1 MILLNALSRAF
12 LASILVI
19 TATCRADLINQSSDQ
34 LEALISTTFG
44 KGQIV
49 DLDESIDSFDQAS
62 SSSSDDMFFEDYE
75 DKKFLDFSSEHKE
88 SGLETIVRQKLDE
101 KVKTQDDGLNF
112 DQLFEKEDGSSFDE
126 KLPVEST
133 EDPLDSFNID
143 IDEVNPLDAPPS
155 DKSWEDELFSNQEIK
170 DNSLNIFNE
179 VLPDKEDQNFEEVI
193 PAGFNAADPLLKASE
208 DSLEGLNIFNDA
220 ASLSSPVEEQTSS
233 SAIEIIEAVEPVNES
248 LGDVYNIPIESEEK
262 VNDFVLDSIDDVN
275 VFDEPTE
282 NIEFSVKESA
292 NESVDD
298 LFHTSSDPLDMD
310 TDFAQEELEELNVYD
325 SSTERI
331 DPESIIEKVDL
342 LEVEMVNSG
351 EAKEESLDEMFDM
364 SMEEQK
370 IDFSS
375 DKDVYDEYDYDAY
388 DHLDDPWDSD
398 QDLIFDN
405 ERPQVNE
412 DQNKPQDS
420 NDIIP
425 YDQTLVDD
433 VTQEEPQTTFHEELE
448 KDLDSKESLDHYSYK
463 LDEDRDIDDI
473 SSKTMTDLSESM
485 EEIDDLPGDAD
496 QEDIFRDP
504 ALESDVIQEEPQSMS
519 LEKSEKVIDSIEPV
533 GPYSYELD
541 EDLDIDDI
549 GLRTVIDL
557 SESMEEL
564 EDLAKEADQ
573 EDMFRD
579 PVDTVEEMKELYGK
593 WANVFADDE
602 YESTHN
608 GAEPVWLKNGRYRL
622 KIGDRLLISIYGAGG
637 TTQEVVIDF
646 TGCFSY
652 LLIGE
657 VFALGK
663 TVDEIRDE
671 LNVKVSDI
679 FRFAFIS
686 VTPISFEG
694 HYFTILGEV
703 NAPGKKTLRART
715 TLLGAI
721 CQAGGFKSG
730 SYRTQTID
738 IANLKHAFLAR
749 NGEYI
754 PVDFE
759 ALVIEGDVSED
770 VVLQSQDYI
779 YIPSSLHRE
788 ISILGEVSF
797 PTTIG
802 FLNEVTLAEA
812 ISQARG
818 VTPDASSR
826 VVVIRGA
833 LSNPETY
840 LIDFNRIVKGY
851 EKDFRLAP
859 GDIVYVPSFKLKN
872 FRDIIRLGIRSF
884 ISSFSGAGGAD
895 LFEAMVPDSSSRRP
909 DLGGF

>member
-1 MILLNALSRAF
+1 MILFGNLSRAF
-12 LASILVI
+12 LVCILVFS
-19 TATCRADLINQSSDQ
+19 ATCRADLLNQSVDQ
-34 LEALISTTFG
+34 LDALINSTFG
-44 KGQIV
+44 KGQIA
-49 DLDESIDSFDQAS
+49 DLDQSTDLFDQAS
-62 SSSSDDMFFEDYE
+62 SGASSDDIFFEDYE
-75 DKKFLDFSSEHKE
+75 VEQSLDLTTRYQEDS
-88 SGLETIVRQKLDE
+88 LETIVEQKLDE
-101 KVKTQDDGLNF
+101 KVTNQDDGLDF
-112 DQLFEKEDGSSFDE
+112 DQWFEEDDISSFDE
-126 KLPVEST
+126 NLAVEST
-133 EDPLDSFNID
+133 ENPFNPD
-143 IDEVNPLDAPPS
+143 VEEVNSLDAPAS
-155 DKSWEDELFSNQEIK
+155 DESWDNELFSAQEVE
-170 DNSLNIFNE
+170 DDTFDSFNE
-179 VLPDKEDQNFEEVI
+179 VLIDTEDQSLEEFI
-193 PAGFNAADPLLKASE
+193 PEDFDAADSFLEASE
-208 DSLEGLNIFNDA
+208 DTNFYDDA
-220 ASLSSPVEEQTSS
+220 ASLTDPSKDQTSS
-233 SAIEIIEAVEPVNES
+233 SAIDMIEAVEPVDES
-248 LGDVYNIPIESEEK
+248 LGDIYDIPIELQEMVDDVNAFDESLEDIEFSLQEPTEE
-262 VNDFVLDSIDDVN
+262 SIDDVY
-275 VFDEPTE
+275 D
-282 NIEFSVKESA
+282 
-292 NESVDD
+292 
-298 LFHTSSDPLDMD
+298 TSIDSLDID
-310 TDFAQEELEELNVYD
+310 NDFAQESFEDLNVFD
-325 SSTERI
+325 STTEQVA
-331 DPESIIEKVDL
+331 PESTIEEVDT
-342 LEVEMVNSG
+342 LEVEMMDS
-351 EAKEESLDEMFDM
+351 ADSMDESLDKIYDM
-364 SMEEQK
+364 SIEEQE
-370 IDFSS
+370 IDFSPEQ
-375 DKDVYDEYDYDAY
+375 DVYDEYDYEAY
-388 DHLDDPWDSD
+388 EQLDDPWDSD

-405 ERPQVNE
+405 EIPQVNE
-412 DQNKPQDS
+412 DLSESQDL
-420 NDIIP
+420 NDVSP
-425 YDQTLVDD
+425 YGQTLEDD
-433 VTQEEPQTTFHEELE
+433 VTQEDPQT
-448 KDLDSKESLDHYSYK
+448 
-463 LDEDRDIDDI
+463 
-473 SSKTMTDLSESM
+473 
-485 EEIDDLPGDAD
+485 
-496 QEDIFRDP
+496 
-504 ALESDVIQEEPQSMS
+504 MS
-519 LEKSEKVIDSIEPV
+519 LKDSEKVLDSTEPV
-533 GPYSYELD
+533 DPYSYELD

-549 GLRTVIDL
+549 GSRTVIDL

-564 EDLAKEADQ
+564 DDLAEEADQ

-579 PVDTVEEMKELYGK
+579 PVDTVEEMKELYSD
-593 WANVFADDE
+593 WVNVFADEDAE
-602 YESTHN
+602 HSQTT
-608 GAEPVWLKNGRYRL
+608 GEPVWLKNGRYRL

-646 TGCFSY
+646 TGSFNY

-671 LNVKVSDI
+671 LNEKVREI

-686 VTPISFEG
+686 VTPVSFEG

-703 NAPGKKTLRART
+703 NTPGKKTLRART

-759 ALVIEGDVSED
+759 ALVIDGDVSED

-859 GDIVYVPSFKLKN
+859 GDIVYVPPFKLKN
-872 FRDIIRLGIRSF
+872 FRDIVRLGIRSF
-884 ISSFSGAGGAD
+884 VSSFSGAGGAD
-895 LFEAMVPDSSSRRP
+895 LFEAMVPDSSARRP